1 MGSVLAVVVRADEAF
16 LPFSNFSCR
25 DIIIREAEELGIT
38 LIHNDPRPSSTLCLL
53 IEAIFKGLPSHD
65 EADTTDLLF
74 DVQPPEDLADVSQA
88 RVSSDWGPEYE
99 GQVRALLEKHRSLF
113 RPELGSFNDG
123 IEMPIPFRDD
133 VDLSK
138 LKQSPY
144 NLSLRDQEAINK
156 VIDPLVEQGRVKRV
170 PLGKPSAAAS
180 PAFMVWKKGKPR
192 VVVDLRKV
200 NSALYPDAYP
210 LPKQD
215 TVLQALRGGVVFS
228 SFNIVKSFF
237 QQPIYEKDQWKTAF
251 ITPHRGQEMLC
262 VATMGLI
269 NSPGF
274 F

>member
-1 MGSVLAVVVRADEAF
+1 MNITSPNLRIRAREQRIIKAGTGCNIPVMFSRPLVLEALYLVYPSRRYFNLSIGTIGSVLAVVVRADEAF
-16 LPFSNFSCR
+16 LPFSNFSYR
-25 DIIIREAEELGIT
+25 DIIIREAEELGII
-38 LIHNDPRPSSTLCLL
+38 LIHNDLRPLSTLCLL

-200 NSALYPDAYP
+200 NSALYPDAYS
-210 LPKQD
+210 LPK
-215 TVLQALRGGVVFS
+215 
-228 SFNIVKSFF
+228 
-237 QQPIYEKDQWKTAF
+237 
-251 ITPHRGQEMLC
+251 
-262 VATMGLI
+262 
-269 NSPGF
+269 
-274 F
+274 